1 MMQRC
6 VLVVEDSRAQRARIC
21 AELADAYGRGL
32 RILEAG
38 DGEAG
43 LAMVKAEHPDL
54 ALCDIHMPL
63 LDGFGF
69 VKAVRE
75 SPGIAH
81 TPILMVTGA
90 AEREAVRRAMGLGAD
105 DVLIK
110 PYTAE
115 ELRLAVH
122 SQFEKLAR
130 QTNRARASLDRMRE
144 SILTSVPHELRTPLT
159 SLVAGTGLLLE
170 NDHRISPEK
179 RREILKSIDRGA
191 NRLASTFSR
200 YIELIEC
207 RSSPG
212 PDQRRALGLPSPEGF
227 ELNTLWLQGVVQ
239 EPGLLLGLTP
249 LANPDTLGKYSHAY
263 DGERAR
269 VQVMAE
275 AGVVACDPIDLGR
288 ALHETIGNAL
298 RFSSQEHPVVVM
310 GRPVGG
316 VYELCIESRGEALPP
331 EFGLMQ
337 GDFMQFNRTRNEQQG
352 SGLGLSIAAARL
364 ARSGAALAWKLTH
377 GSPNQLT
384 ISIPIANAPH
394 AA

>member
-1 MMQRC
+1 MGQRC

-21 AELADAYGRGL
+21 AELIDSYGRGL

-43 LAMVKAEHPDL
+43 LALVKSEHPDL

-75 SPGIAH
+75 TPGIAH

-90 AEREAVRRAMGLGAD
+90 AEREAMRRAMGLGAD

-115 ELRLAVH
+115 ELRVAVH
-122 SQFEKLAR
+122 SQFEKLER
-130 QTNRARASLDRMRE
+130 QTHRARASLDRMRE

-159 SLVAGTGLLLE
+159 ALVAGAGLLLA
-170 NDHRISPEK
+170 NDHRITAEK

-207 RSSPG
+207 RASPG
-212 PDQRRALGLPSPEGF
+212 PDQRRALGLPRLEGF
-227 ELNTLWLQGVVQ
+227 EITGEWLRGVV
-239 EPGLLLGLTP
+239 EAPGLLLGLTP

-263 DGERAR
+263 DGERER
-269 VQVMAE
+269 VRWDVE
-275 AGVVACDPIDLGR
+275 AAQVACDPVDLGR

-298 RFSSQEHPVVVM
+298 RFSQQHEAVVVC
-310 GRPVGG
+310 GKVVGD
-316 VYELCIESRGEALPP
+316 VYALRIESRGEALPP
-331 EFGLMQ
+331 EFRLMQ
-337 GDFMQFNRTRNEQQG
+337 GDFMQFNRTHQEQQG

-364 ARSGAALAWKLTH
+364 ARSGARMAWSQLDGT
-377 GSPNQLT
+377 PNRLE
-384 ISIPIANAPH
+384 ISIPRH
-394 AA
+394 AS